1 MKKLGASLVICGMLA
16 SSNIVAFA
24 DTVNTKDV
32 QSNVLQ
38 EIKTKAQIQTNTQPI
53 QVKVETPKTE
63 TPQTPKVEVP
73 KTDNQPLVENK
84 EKKEQ
89 KPMQIMKPVADYTV
103 KTNNK
108 VVVSGT
114 GEEGSVVHLDVYL
127 KNDKD
132 GVFKKTDNSKTLE
145 IGAMGFFLSEIKLNV
160 GENKIVIKNNNKEKT
175 KIVKY
180 TKIENKEEI
189 QNNMD
194 KITDKRIQDMFQDI
208 ITPKK

>member
-1 MKKLGASLVICGMLA
+1 MKKLGASLIICGMLA
-16 SSNIVAFA
+16 SSNIVVFA
-24 DTVNTKDV
+24 DTTNTKDV
-32 QSNVLQ
+32 
-38 EIKTKAQIQTNTQPI
+38 QIQTNTQPI

-63 TPQTPKVEVP
+63 TPKTEIP
-73 KTDNQPLVENK
+73 KTDTQPLVENK

-89 KPMQIMKPVADYTV
+89 KPMQIMKPVADYNVT
-103 KTNNK
+103 TNNK

-127 KNDKD
+127 KNEKD
-132 GVFKKTDNSKTLE
+132 GIFEKTDNSETLK

-194 KITDKRIQDMFQDI
+194 KITDKRIQDIFQDI

>member
-1 MKKLGASLVICGMLA
+1 MKKLGASLIICGMLA
-16 SSNIVAFA
+16 SSNVVAFA
-24 DTVNTKDV
+24 DTTNTKDV
-32 QSNVLQ
+32 QSNILQ
-38 EIKTKAQIQTNTQPI
+38 AVKTNTKTQIQTNTQPI
-53 QVKVETPKTE
+53 QVQIETPKTPQEPQVETPKTSN
-63 TPQTPKVEVP
+63 K
-73 KTDNQPLVENK
+73 PLVENK

-89 KPMQIMKPVADYTV
+89 KSIEIMKPVADYTV
-103 KTNNK
+103 TTNNK

-145 IGAMGFFLSEIKLNV
+145 IGAMGFFLTEINLNA
-160 GENKIVIKNNNKEKT
+160 GENKIVIKNNNKQKT

-180 TKIENKEEI
+180 TKIENKKEI

-194 KITDKRIQDMFQDI
+194 KITDKRIQDIFQDI
-208 ITPKK
+208 ITPK

>member
-1 MKKLGASLVICGMLA
+1 MKKLGASLIICGMLA

-24 DTVNTKDV
+24 DTTNTKDV
-32 QSNVLQ
+32 
-38 EIKTKAQIQTNTQPI
+38 QIQTNTQPI

-63 TPQTPKVEVP
+63 TPKTEIP
-73 KTDNQPLVENK
+73 KTDTQPLVENK

-89 KPMQIMKPVADYTV
+89 KPMQIMKPVADYNVT
-103 KTNNK
+103 TNNK

-127 KNDKD
+127 KNEKD
-132 GVFKKTDNSKTLE
+132 GIFEKTDNSETLK

-194 KITDKRIQDMFQDI
+194 KITDKRIQDIFQDI